1 MIEMERD
8 RRVRIYALHSWTG
21 IVLGFLI
28 YLVCLT
34 GTFAVFHAEIA
45 LWQDPEARLAV
56 ADAPVPIHPLVTD
69 WVDQTAPDK
78 EIPFLS
84 VFLPSSLQP
93 YYAATVFYREEDG
106 HIHHEH
112 RYWDTT
118 TGQPIELEGDG
129 LSHWVLEFHQDFFWP
144 DRLGGHTIGEII
156 IGLAGLFL
164 MLSILSGVLTH
175 RKLIKELFTLR
186 SRRNPRVAW
195 KDAHNVF
202 GVWGLPFHF
211 TIALTGAFLGIV
223 SLMLPILAVLA
234 FGGDIERV
242 TELLSDTGEP
252 AGIAAPM
259 ISLDDVAIERHPES
273 GQPIHRLFV
282 EHWGDRNARYT
293 LNFDVDGE
301 ILLGQQRIISGVT
314 GEPLPM
320 GALNPEYAV
329 APRVLAMMSALHYGT
344 FGDLPTKLL
353 YFVLGLL
360 LSAVIAFGM
369 VVWIERRSGSSL
381 GGQSPIFYIRMRKLI
396 AGFCLGLL
404 WANIAIFYHDLFY
417 AGAESKRLF
426 WTGTAYFSSWLFA
439 IVLAQVVSTP
449 RAALNLLLWVS
460 ALAFFAL
467 PFVHAAI
474 TGDGFWQLGAMPNTV
489 SAWVDITMLIL
500 ALVLAWVAWYSG
512 GERARSISRSA
523 EQDSLDTAVS

>member
-1 MIEMERD
+1 MERD
-8 RRVRIYALHSWTG
+8 RRVRIYGLHSWTG

-56 ADAPVPIHPLVTD
+56 ADAPVPIHPLVTEWID
-69 WVDQTAPDK
+69 ETAPDK
-78 EIPFLS
+78 EITFLNLD
-84 VFLPSSLQP
+84 LPNALQP
-93 YYAATVFYREEDG
+93 YYAAVVFFREDDG

-112 RYWDTT
+112 QYWNTT

-129 LSHWVLEFHQDFFWP
+129 LGRWILEFHQDMFWP
-144 DRLGGHTIGEII
+144 DRFGGHIVGEII

-164 MLSILSGVLTH
+164 MLSILTGVLTH
-175 RKLIKELFTLR
+175 RKLVKELFTLR

-242 TELLSDTGEP
+242 SELLSNGRGEP
-252 AGIAAPM
+252 AGISAPM
-259 ISLDDVAIERHPES
+259 ISLDGAAANVHPES
-273 GQPIHRLFV
+273 GQPVQRVFV

-293 LNFDVDGE
+293 LNFQVDGE
-301 ILLGQQRIISGVT
+301 ILLGQQRVISGVT

-320 GALNPEYAV
+320 GSLNPEYAV

-344 FGDLPTKLL
+344 FGNLPTKLI
-353 YFVLGLL
+353 YFILGLL
-360 LSAVIAFGM
+360 LSAVIAFGL
-369 VVWIERRSGSSL
+369 VVWVERRSGSSL
-381 GGQSPIFYIRMRKLI
+381 GGQSPIFYTRLRKLI
-396 AGFCLGLL
+396 VGFCLGLL
-404 WANIAIFYHDLFY
+404 LANVAIFYHDLFY
-417 AGAESKRLF
+417 VGAERERLF
-426 WTGTAYFSSWLFA
+426 WTGTVYFSIWLFA
-439 IVLAQVVSTP
+439 IVFAQLVSTP
-449 RAALNLLLWVS
+449 RAALRTLLWVA
-460 ALAFFAL
+460 ALACFAL
-467 PFVHAAI
+467 PFIHAAM
-474 TGDGFWQLGAMPNTV
+474 TGDAFWQLASMQNTV
-489 SAWVDITMLIL
+489 SAWVDIA
-500 ALVLAWVAWYSG
+500 ALLMALLLAWIGWYAGGGNTQPESG
-512 GERARSISRSA
+512 RDKRHSLASA
-523 EQDSLDTAVS
+523 AQ